1 MSVLLRFSVRVG
13 VAVGLMLVLVFCV
26 LVLSV
31 GDAVDYILEE
41 MATQNFEEG
50 QRIRF
55 DVTKLMMHLTVLCVY
70 HLCGVVCHYLYTHIY
85 ICKDRC

>member
-50 QRIRF
+50 QRIQF
-55 DVTKLMMHLTVLCVY
+55 DVTKLTMHLHCP
-70 HLCGVVCHYLYTHIY
+70 VCIPSVWCCLSLSIYTHINMQ
-85 ICKDRC
+85 R